1 MKRVGDAVN
10 GTVRAR
16 MPRPKPR
23 VVVTALEYRKT
34 EATIVRARAYSGA
47 LYAALPRGGVIAR
60 FGVGHDGIDKAKAS
74 AAGLLCTNTPGVLNR
89 SVAEHTMLLVGAA
102 SRQLLAMSAR
112 MARGTWEQ

>member
-23 VVVTALEYRKT
+23 VVVTALEYRKAEATFVDARGVECLSAPDT
-34 EATIVRARAYSGA
+34 EAELAAAIRDAQASSAIVGARAYSGA

-74 AAGLLCTNTPGVLNR
+74 AAGLLCTNTPGVL
-89 SVAEHTMLLVGAA
+89 
-102 SRQLLAMSAR
+102 
-112 MARGTWEQ
+112 